1 MPTRENSL
9 CKFLTED
16 DNFAGCDAAFVEAIR
31 PHADAMQ
38 ITMYG
43 KRGFIKDIPQEQAA
57 SS

>member
-1 MPTRENSL
+1 MPSHENSL
-9 CKFLTED
+9 CKFLKED
-16 DNFAGCDAAFVEAIR
+16 VNYAGCAAAFIEVIR

-43 KRGFIKDIPQEQAA
+43 KRVLIKNIPQEQAA

>member
-1 MPTRENSL
+1 M
-9 CKFLTED
+9 ED
-16 DNFAGCDAAFVEAIR
+16 DNYAGCAATFVEAIR

-38 ITMYG
+38 ITMCG